1 MTKAQ
6 QMIPKELLHK
16 DETVQL
22 AIKPSLWLIAFFSF
36 KVVTAAFATA
46 LLTTLFGNKLGLAAY
61 SAAVIWSCGGLALG
75 RVAFALLEWA
85 SRSYILTD
93 KRVIKVSGV
102 FRVDIFQCELT
113 RVQNT
118 FMALTLPQRILGLGH
133 IAFATAG
140 TGAIE
145 AVWQYCKTPL
155 KIHETITQHLQTKST
170 QPNHIRDST

>member
-1 MTKAQ
+1 MTNPQ
-6 QMIPKELLHK
+6 QLLPKELLHK

-22 AIKPSLWLIAFFSF
+22 AIKPSLWLIAFFSV
-36 KVVTAAFATA
+36 KIVTSAFTTA
-46 LLTTLFGNKLGLAAY
+46 ILTTLFANKLGLADY
-61 SAAVIWSCGGLALG
+61 SAAIIWSSGGLALG

-85 SRSYILTD
+85 SRSYVLTD

-145 AVWQYCKTPL
+145 ATWHYCRNPL
-155 KIHETITQHLQTKST
+155 NVHETITQHLQTKST
-170 QPNHIRDST
+170 QTNHIGDST